1 MPFSEQEI
9 REACE
14 RLTLN
19 YVKDACDFIDK
30 DSQSPG
36 IDAKK
41 YLHHV
46 LAHVTRRIQQL
57 PSELTPARDW
67 TPPMGVR
74 HAEELAAQ
82 AEDERLAREEAD
94 HE

>member
-1 MPFSEQEI
+1 MRTEQEI
-9 REACE
+9 REASE

-19 YVKDACDFIDK
+19 YIKDACEFIDN
-30 DSQSPG
+30 DAQAYG
-36 IDAKK
+36 VDAKR

-57 PSELTPARDW
+57 PHEVTPARDW

-74 HAEELAAQ
+74 HAEEAAAQ
-82 AEDERLAREEAD
+82 AEDERLAREEAG
-94 HE
+94 E